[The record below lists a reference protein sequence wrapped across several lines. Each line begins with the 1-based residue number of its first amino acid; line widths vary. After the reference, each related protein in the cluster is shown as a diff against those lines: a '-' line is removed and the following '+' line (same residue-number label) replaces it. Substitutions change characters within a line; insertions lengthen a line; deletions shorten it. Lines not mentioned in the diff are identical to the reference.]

1 MNLNDLTSMGPLSDD
16 QLAAMTH
23 AQLSQLR
30 DAYPDNKDMQI
41 RIAPFEHQAFAREYT
56 KERPVAGTL
65 GLMGAIP
72 LYQLAK
78 VGGFMQNGGT
88 ATPPS
93 LNQMTQAYKG
103 VAQGL
108 GLSK

>member
-1 MNLNDLTSMGPLSDD
+1 MNLNEMAAGPLTDD
-16 QLAAMTH
+16 QLEQMTH
-23 AQLSQLR
+23 AQLWSLR
-30 DAYPDNKDMQI
+30 DAYKDDPKMQM
-41 RIAPFEHQAFAREYT
+41 RLAPYEHQAFAREFT
-56 KERPVAGTL
+56 KERPVL
-65 GLMGAIP
+65 GPMSMAAAIP

-78 VGGFMQNGGT
+78 MGGMMTNGGT

-93 LNQMTQAYKG
+93 LNQMVQSYKG